1 MKIKLL
7 IFLIILLAS
16 GIISFAQNAQQNS
29 EPFPFAQYNDP
40 NLSLI
45 TQVPN
50 PVGYDRYSSDRLSLF
65 QHWLSNLP
73 LMPPGTPVL
82 NWKGKK
88 VAKADTLNRVIDMN
102 IDSKYITDADILVLF
117 AMYSFRLQGILDSFN
132 IILNENL
139 VVNYKSW
146 LQGKY
151 IDEKDKDIYLRNEGL
166 SRLDTDEEF
175 QNYVK
180 FVTKYFDTKSLRKNV
195 EHTNSNF
202 AKATN
207 VFIQFRD
214 DDPDSIGHSAVI
226 LDIAVAEYQPRKML
240 IAHGGNPAQSIVI
253 PTTGKETDGN
263 WFTLDELREHFKEFG
278 MGYIYRWKQ

>member
-240 IAHGGNPAQSIVI
+240 IAHGSNPAQSIVI

>member
-1 MKIKLL
+1 MKIKVL
-7 IFLIILLAS
+7 IFLTFLIAF
-16 GIISFAQNAQQNS
+16 GAISYAQDAQKNFN
-29 EPFPFAQYNDP
+29 PFPFAQYNDP

-50 PVGYDRYSSDRLSLF
+50 PAGYERYSSDRLSLF

-73 LMPPGTPVL
+73 LTPQGTPVL

-88 VAKADTLNRVIDMN
+88 IAKADTLNRVIDMN
-102 IDSKYITDADILVLF
+102 IDSKYITDADILVLL
-117 AMYSFRLQGILDSFN
+117 AMHSFRLQGTLDSFN
-132 IILNENL
+132 IILNKNL
-139 VVNYKSW
+139 VVNYRSW

-151 IDEKDKDIYLRNEGL
+151 IDEKDKDMYFKNEGL

-226 LDIAVAEYQPRKML
+226 LDVAVAEYQPRKML
-240 IAHGGNPAQSIVI
+240 VAFGGNPAQSIVV
-253 PTTGKETDGN
+253 PTSGKETDGS
-263 WFTLDELREHFKEFG
+263 WFTLDELREHLKEFG